1 MSFEINRAS
10 VFLSVGG
17 GQLDIVQD
25 GEILVSVNVPPGRV
39 AALDYFDL
47 LPDGAH
53 LEVASGLAVL
63 QPRIGYGVQSYGDGS
78 HDTGANPDFAPT
90 SASRMEMQMRLT
102 LSQMQASTARLEAR
116 ERALASIERN
126 PTAPPQESASE
137 ALAPE
142 PAVVE

>member
-10 VFLSVGG
+10 VFLSVNG

-25 GEILVSVNVPPGRV
+25 GEILVSVNVPAGRV

-53 LEVASGLAVL
+53 LEVAGGLAVL
-63 QPRIGYGVQSYGDGS
+63 QPRSGYGVMPYGEGS
-78 HDTGANPDFAPT
+78 HDTGANPDFVVT

-102 LSQMQASTARLEAR
+102 LAQMQSSTARLEAR
-116 ERALASIERN
+116 ERALASIERI
-126 PTAPPQESASE
+126 PTAPPQDPVLE
-137 ALAPE
+137 APL
-142 PAVVE
+142 VE